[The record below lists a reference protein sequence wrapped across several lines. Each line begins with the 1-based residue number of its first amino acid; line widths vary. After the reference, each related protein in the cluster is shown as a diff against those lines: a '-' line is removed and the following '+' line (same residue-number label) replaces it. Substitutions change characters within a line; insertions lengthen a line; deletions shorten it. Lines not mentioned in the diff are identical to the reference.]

1 MIKVGI
7 TGSIA
12 SGKTSVSKIMSKKK
26 WPVFS
31 ADNTVKKLYTN
42 KFIKKKISK
51 KFKFT
56 TSANFKEKLKKNIL
70 KNKTNLKKLGK
81 IIHPFVRKKM
91 IDFFK
96 KNKHKKY
103 LFCEVP
109 LLIENKLIKY
119 FDVLILIK
127 SKKSLRLKRYVSKGG
142 EARFFELLNSFQL
155 KDSKKA
161 KYCDYTVVN
170 NTSLLFLKKN
180 VLNIIRRI

>member
-12 SGKTSVSKIMSKKK
+12 SGKTSVSKIMSLKK
-26 WPVFS
+26 WPIFS
-31 ADNTVKKLYTN
+31 ADDTVKKLYTN
-42 KFIKKKISK
+42 KSIKNKISK
-51 KFKFT
+51 KLKFT
-56 TSANFKEKLKKNIL
+56 TSANFKKELRKNIL
-70 KNKTNLKKLGK
+70 KNKINLKKLGK
-81 IIHPFVRKKM
+81 IIHPLVRKKM
-91 IDFFK
+91 FDFFK
-96 KNKHKKY
+96 KNKRKKY

-127 SKKSLRLKRYVSKGG
+127 SKKSLRLKRYISKGG
-142 EARFFELLNSFQL
+142 NARLFELLNSFQL

-180 VLNIIRRI
+180 VLNIIRKI